1 MVEVNFKDLRAAVVD
16 LNKSGLIEKAIALV
30 GAAKEKIYE
39 QFMEA
44 MDKIEDDPETGEFP
58 KGAEVALTYFNKMV
72 DAEKKEKKEVVK
84 EEAPVKAE
92 KATKSKAAKSE
103 KAEKPVKAEKEKSK
117 KVEKKEAADKNKY
130 GHREG
135 SQAALIDTAFE
146 KGGSFE
152 KIAENLKLTVSRIKS
167 HYHHMT
173 VEKKVKFIEKGD
185 TVKIE
190 K

>member
-1 MVEVNFKDLRAAVVD
+1 
-16 LNKSGLIEKAIALV
+16 
-30 GAAKEKIYE
+30 IYE
-39 QFMEA
+39 DFMAA

-103 KAEKPVKAEKEKSK
+103 KAEKEKSK
-117 KVEKKEAADKNKY
+117 KTEKKEAADKNKY